1 MGYSAKEIANYE
13 QVKKDIQNGIYKNFY
28 LFSGPENYFIDELC
42 NLLINCVVDEAAEG
56 FDQLVLDGNE
66 TKIRDIIES
75 ARLYPVLGEY
85 RLIVIKNAQKI
96 RSDLDNLTKY
106 LKFPN
111 KNSII
116 AYCHSE
122 KTVDKRTKLYNIAK
136 KEGVFLEFT
145 SLYDYQAEQ
154 WIQKMADAMKLK
166 IHASHPRIIREY
178 NGNSLIKIKSILDK
192 LKLVVDD
199 KAVTSEIIHQYIGVS
214 KDFNNF
220 ELQDAIGKRDAEKA
234 ILIAKHLCNTQ
245 NSNPLVVTLSTLH
258 GFFLK
263 LLTYHCLPEKQDAS
277 KTLGIHSYFLRD
289 YRVAADNFSPMQTK
303 LALNEIFQADLKL
316 KGITAHRSSPFSIL
330 NELILRILIN

>member
-1 MGYSAKEIANYE
+1 MGYSAKEVAKYE
-13 QVKKDIQNGIYKNFY
+13 QVKKDIRNGIYKQFY
-28 LFSGPENYFIDELC
+28 LFSGPENYFIDELS
-42 NLLINCVVDEAAEG
+42 NLLIENVVDEMAEA

-75 ARLYPVLGEY
+75 ARMYPVLGKY

-96 RSDLDNLTKY
+96 RSNIDNLTKY
-106 LKFPN
+106 LETPN

-122 KTVDKRTKLYNIAK
+122 KTIDKRTKLYRIAK
-136 KEGVFLEFT
+136 TKGVFLEFT

-154 WIQKMADAMKLK
+154 WIRQMADAMKLK
-166 IHASHPRIIREY
+166 IHESHTRIIREY

-199 KAVTSEIIHQYIGVS
+199 KPITSEIIHQYIGVS

-234 ILIAKHLCNTQ
+234 VLIAKHLCNTP

-263 LLTYHCLPEKQDAS
+263 LLGYHCLPNKQVAS

-289 YRVAADNFSPMQTK
+289 YRDAANNFSPLQTK
-303 LALNEIFQADLKL
+303 LALNEIFHADLKL
-316 KGITAHRSSPFSIL
+316 KGITAHKSSHFSIL